1 MRRFM
6 KEKTFKGSCN
16 IEFGTK
22 EEAEEFIKREVMF
35 AGVALTDKEML
46 ADREANFE
54 ERNVHLDVGCDGVEA
69 LHFQSE
75 EYCSV

>member
-1 MRRFM
+1 M

-22 EEAEEFIKREVMF
+22 EEAEEFMRQKIMF
-35 AGVALTDKEML
+35 AGVELTDKEML

-54 ERNVHLDVGCDGVEA
+54 ECNVDL
-69 LHFQSE
+69 
-75 EYCSV
+75 SV